1 MRMII
6 FFVDQNLK
14 NLPLSKILD
23 IKKISNV
30 DKPIEVANGLPNEC
44 YTNQDYLAHEKEK
57 IFYNKWTAIGVGSSI
72 PKIGDAKPY
81 NLLGI
86 PLILIRDKNLD
97 VRVFHNVCS
106 HRGFKL
112 LDKAC
117 TLKNVIRCPYH
128 SWAYD
133 FNGQL
138 VATPHIGG
146 LNNHQSTNFNKKKS
160 NLKEVKTKLW
170 MDIVFVNINSNELDF
185 DQYIKPLEKRWSKFI
200 NKEDQK
206 LIVKSDD
213 YGYFSLEVKAN
224 WKFAIENYCESYH
237 LPTIHPELNKISNIN
252 DHYHIQGLPNRFA
265 GQGSKKYDQIVK
277 GNKIFDTF
285 PNWEKSMLK
294 NSEYIALFPNVMIGL
309 HVDHFYIFWLEPL
322 AMNKTKEHMQMY
334 YVGEESANGEQL
346 KEMRKQNLKFWKDV
360 MFEDINAV
368 EGMQEGRNSP
378 VYNGGNF
385 SPIMDQPTHQF
396 HKWVAQN
403 LIG

>member
-6 FFVDQNLK
+6 FFVHQNLK
-14 NLPLSKILD
+14 NLHLSKILD
-23 IKKISNV
+23 IEKIYNV
-30 DKPIEVANGLPNEC
+30 DKPIEAANGLPNEC

-72 PKIGDAKPY
+72 PRAGDAKPY

-86 PLILIRDKNLD
+86 PLILVRDKNME

-112 LDKAC
+112 VDKAC

-146 LNNHQSTNFNKKKS
+146 LNNHQSINFNKTKS

-185 DQYIKPLEKRWSKFI
+185 DQYIKPLEERWSKFI
-200 NKEDQK
+200 NKDDQK

-213 YGYFSLEVKAN
+213 YGYFSLEVKTN

-309 HVDHFYIFWLEPL
+309 HVDHFYVFWLEPL

-360 MFEDINAV
+360 MLEDINAV

-378 VYNGGNF
+378 AYNGGNF

-396 HKWVAQN
+396 HRWVAQN